1 MIRGI
6 PSTMNDDWQLNLW
19 KVIKHAGK
27 VHRNREVISYR
38 HLLGGSIH
46 RLNYG
51 MMYERVCAIA
61 NALKGLGVEPGDRI
75 AILGWNDHRVIE
87 SYFSIPGIGAVLLQ
101 LNLRLHPRELLYIL
115 NHSEPKGLF
124 FDESLSPLAE
134 TLARDYKFNFHVIMS
149 DKRVNE
155 ISLGLEPLYGFDELI
170 EKSSKEYEWEE
181 IDERSA
187 ATACYTTGTTG
198 LPKGVYYSHR
208 ALLIHRLAGA
218 AFVQRFDVND
228 VYLQV
233 TPMYHING
241 HGIWIGAVMA
251 GVKMVLPGRPTP
263 ENIVNLLIKERVTVA
278 CGIATIWKGVC
289 EVLKRMSFKPKLNV
303 RVESGGVEP
312 PASLIR
318 ELREFGIQLVHSYGA
333 TETDALATHSLLK
346 PEVADLPEED
356 QLKYLTKQGYPVF
369 TTEIKLTDPSTGKE
383 LPWDGKSVGEVWIR
397 GPAVIKEYYK
407 DLSKSKEAC
416 TPDGWWRSGDLATI
430 DELGYVKLID
440 RVKDV
445 IKSGGEWISSVDME
459 NFLMEHPAVFE
470 AAVIGVPHP
479 KWEER
484 PLALVVL
491 RPEYEDKPTSMVE
504 EELKEY
510 LLKKFAKW
518 QLPDKILIVKE
529 IPKTSVGKIAKRL
542 LREQYKNVYMPTSL

>member
-1 MIRGI
+1 MIKGI

-27 VHRNREVISYR
+27 VHWNREVVSYR
-38 HLLGGSIH
+38 YLLGGGVH
-46 RLNYG
+46 RLNYKI
-51 MMYERVCAIA
+51 MYERVCAMA
-61 NALKGLGVEPGDRI
+61 HALKSLGVKPGDRI
-75 AILGWNDHRVIE
+75 AILGWNDHRTVE
-87 SYFSIPGIGAVLLQ
+87 SYFSVPGIGAVLLQ

-115 NHSEPKGLF
+115 NHSEPKGLL
-124 FDESLSPLAE
+124 FDESLSYLAE
-134 TLARDYKFNFHVIMS
+134 SLSKDYKKFEFHIIMS
-149 DKRVNE
+149 DKKLSETPV
-155 ISLGLEPLYGFDELI
+155 SLEHLYGYEELV
-170 EKSSKEYEWEE
+170 ERNPKEYEWEE

-208 ALLIHRLAGA
+208 ALMLHRLAGV
-218 AFVQRFDVND
+218 AFIQKFDVND

-251 GVKMVLPGRPTP
+251 GVKIVLPGRPTP
-263 ENIVNLLIKERVTVA
+263 ENIVDLMIKEKVTVA

-289 EVLKRMSFKPKLNV
+289 EVLKKMSPKPRLNV
-303 RVESGGVEP
+303 RVETGGIEP
-312 PASLIR
+312 PASLIK
-318 ELREFGIQLVHSYGA
+318 ELREFGIQLVHCYGA
-333 TETDALATHSLLK
+333 TETDALVTHSFLK
-346 PEVADLPEED
+346 PETINLPEED
-356 QLKYLTKQGYPVF
+356 QLRYLTKQGYPAFMAEV
-369 TTEIKLTDPSTGKE
+369 KLVDPLTGKE

-407 DLSKSKEAC
+407 DPDRSREAC
-416 TPDGWWRSGDLATI
+416 TPDGWWRSGDLAVI
-430 DELGYVKLID
+430 DELGYVKLVD
-440 RVKDV
+440 RIKDA

-459 NFLMEHPAVFE
+459 NFLMEHPAVLE
-470 AAVIGVPHP
+470 AAVVGVPHP

-491 RPEYEDKPTSMVE
+491 RPEYEDRPVGDVE
-504 EELKEY
+504 EELRRH

-518 QLPDKILIVKE
+518 QLPDKILVVKE

-542 LREQYKNVYMPTSL
+542 IREQYKDIYLS